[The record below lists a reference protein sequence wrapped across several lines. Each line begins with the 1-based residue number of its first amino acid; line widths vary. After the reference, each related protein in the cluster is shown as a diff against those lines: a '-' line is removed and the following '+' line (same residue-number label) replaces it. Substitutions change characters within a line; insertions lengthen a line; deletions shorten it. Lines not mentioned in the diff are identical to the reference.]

1 MKIGLLIYGDLETV
15 TGGFLYD
22 RLLVEYLQS
31 QGEQVEV
38 ISLPWPSY
46 RRGLWENYSRAFRRR
61 LERLECDMLLQD
73 ELIHPS
79 FFRLNRKLR
88 RRLECPIVSL
98 VYHLRAN
105 EVHPPCR
112 RRIYRWV
119 ERQYLQSVDGY
130 VCISRAIQRDVEK
143 MAGNGRPL
151 LVAQAGG
158 DRLPGSISQEQI
170 AARTLAPG
178 PLEIVFIANL
188 IPRKELHTLLAA
200 LATLPRA
207 GWRLTAAGSLTMD
220 VPYVEAIRRRLEQLG
235 LTGKV
240 DLVGT
245 LDRKE
250 LASLLARSHVL
261 AVPSSYEA
269 FGIVYLEGMSF
280 GLPAIASTAGGANEI
295 INHGVDGFLVT
306 PGDSPALAGHLER
319 LMLDRGLLLQ
329 MGLAAQG
336 NFLRHPTW
344 EESLETIHRFLHD
357 FKAQS
362 DAEA

>member
-1 MKIGLLIYGDLETV
+1 VKIGLLIYGSLDLV

-31 QGEQVEV
+31 QGDRVEV

-46 RRGLWENYSRAFRRR
+46 RRSLLDNYSRDFRQR
-61 LERLECDMLLQD
+61 LEGLECDVLLQD

-88 RRLECPIVSL
+88 RRLDCPIVSL

-105 EVHPPCR
+105 EVHPPWRQCF
-112 RRIYRWV
+112 YRWV
-119 ERQYLQSVDGY
+119 EQQYLRTVDGY
-130 VCISRAIQRDVEK
+130 VCISRAIKGDVEK

-151 LVAQAGG
+151 VVAHAGG
-158 DRLPGSISQEQI
+158 DRLPGSISQEEI
-170 AARTLAPG
+170 VARALAPG

-200 LATLPRA
+200 LAAVPRA
-207 GWRLTAAGSLTMD
+207 GWRLTVAGSLTMD
-220 VPYVEAIRRRLEQLG
+220 VPYVEAIRRQLEQTG
-235 LTGKV
+235 LTAQV
-240 DLVGT
+240 DLMGA
-245 LDRKE
+245 LESKE
-250 LASLLARSHVL
+250 LAALLTRSHVL

-280 GLPAIASTAGGANEI
+280 GLPAIASTAGGAGEI
-295 INHGVDGFLVT
+295 INSGRDGFLVA
-306 PGDSPALAGHLER
+306 PGDVAALAGHLER

-329 MGLAAQG
+329 MGLAARA
-336 NFLRHPTW
+336 NFESHPTW
-344 EESLETIHRFLHD
+344 EESLGSIHRFLHS
-357 FKAQS
+357 FKA
-362 DAEA
+362 